1 MPKTA
6 NNFINIEY
14 LPFYCAS
21 SSYVTFWSGTFRV
34 LIPFPRKI
42 FVPKHPNVLFYF
54 RCTRHQTAVEG
65 WVQNRRNFRDICL
78 NLLPFFLEWVRVG
91 NVCVSVELIHQETSG
106 IQSLIPLFLCLRA
119 GYELLYRNREGDV
132 VKFNVDTDEKT
143 ILVHNKKF
151 VSCFFHLLLPPYS
164 LTITGPKIW
173 PRLPVNSIKTFF
185 SQSQQIKATIAP
197 FFVLTTKLNQM
208 IHYYSEM
215 RAAWL
220 KTWGFGLCVGMKM

>member
-14 LPFYCAS
+14 LLFYCAS

-34 LIPFPRKI
+34 LISFPRKI
-42 FVPKHPNVLFYF
+42 FVPKHPNILFYF
-54 RCTRHQTAVEG
+54 RCMRHQKAVEG

-106 IQSLIPLFLCLRA
+106 IEVLIPLFPCLRA

-151 VSCFFHLLLPPYS
+151 VSCFFIFSSLLIP
-164 LTITGPKIW
+164 
-173 PRLPVNSIKTFF
+173 
-185 SQSQQIKATIAP
+185 SQS
-197 FFVLTTKLNQM
+197 
-208 IHYYSEM
+208 
-215 RAAWL
+215 RD
-220 KTWGFGLCVGMKM
+220 

>member
-14 LPFYCAS
+14 LLFYCAS

-34 LIPFPRKI
+34 LISFLRKI
-42 FVPKHPNVLFYF
+42 FVPKHPNILFYF
-54 RCTRHQTAVEG
+54 RCMRHQTAVEG

-106 IQSLIPLFLCLRA
+106 IQSLIPLFPCLRA

-151 VSCFFHLLLPPYS
+151 VSCFFIFSSLLIL
-164 LTITGPKIW
+164 
-173 PRLPVNSIKTFF
+173 
-185 SQSQQIKATIAP
+185 SQSRDQRSDHGCPWIQ
-197 FFVLTTKLNQM
+197 LKLFSHRVSKSKQP
-208 IHYYSEM
+208 
-215 RAAWL
+215 
-220 KTWGFGLCVGMKM
+220 

>member
-54 RCTRHQTAVEG
+54 RRTRHQTAVEG

-106 IQSLIPLFLCLRA
+106 IEVLIPLFPCLRA
-119 GYELLYRNREGDV
+119 GFELLYRNREGDV

-151 VSCFFHLLLPPYS
+151 VSCFFIFSSLLIP
-164 LTITGPKIW
+164 
-173 PRLPVNSIKTFF
+173 
-185 SQSQQIKATIAP
+185 SQS
-197 FFVLTTKLNQM
+197 
-208 IHYYSEM
+208 
-215 RAAWL
+215 RD
-220 KTWGFGLCVGMKM
+220 

>member
-14 LPFYCAS
+14 LLFYCAS

-34 LIPFPRKI
+34 LISFLRKI

-54 RCTRHQTAVEG
+54 RRTRHQTAVEG

-106 IQSLIPLFLCLRA
+106 IEVLIPLFPCLRA
-119 GYELLYRNREGDV
+119 GFELLYRNREGDV

-151 VSCFFHLLLPPYS
+151 VSCFFIFSSLLILS
-164 LTITGPKIW
+164 QS
-173 PRLPVNSIKTFF
+173 RLPVNSIKTFF
-185 SQSQQIKATIAP
+185 SQSQQIKATIAL